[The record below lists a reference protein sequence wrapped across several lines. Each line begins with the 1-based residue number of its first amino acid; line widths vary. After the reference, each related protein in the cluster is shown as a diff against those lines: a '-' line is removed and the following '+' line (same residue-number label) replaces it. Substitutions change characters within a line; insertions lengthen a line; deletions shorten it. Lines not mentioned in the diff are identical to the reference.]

1 MAKDWD
7 RYKTEINAL
16 YINNGKSL
24 DDVRRILKGRH
35 NFDASVRAYRMKLE
49 YWGIKKNKVPVG
61 VRSQARP
68 RRKTKTVT
76 IASPS
81 SGAQASNEI
90 ADHLGNTNVPNW
102 SQFDNNEA
110 WAQGFSTPALNRTS
124 PPMPSFHDD
133 FNAPYIPPNKDVY
146 LPSGQE
152 LFKIISEGTEQ
163 ELLEHLSFGTS
174 VNIRDNV
181 NNSPLHT
188 AIIRG
193 NIGMAKALLKY
204 GADVDAIGFSGK
216 SPLYLSVVSKNMVQL
231 LLKHQPNLSLQDDEG
246 NSILHYLLRLPNW
259 WSDLD
264 IRTAIKSVLFAGANI
279 NIQNRVGESPL
290 HRIIAE
296 VIPASERYMEVVFEF
311 LNCKP
316 DVTTPMRN
324 GQALLGVFLEN
335 TSILQKDTEKWST
348 PEWVK
353 AGFRCLEQ
361 FLVAGANPNLTF
373 HSQPLIHYSLESGKI
388 WEGRLSGSFL
398 MHLIEEADLDVAGPE
413 GNFLLHTAF
422 SRINHGWR
430 RGTSFPHCKVTSAL
444 IARGVDV
451 NKPNRA
457 GAPPLE
463 MWLARER
470 VEPGLNKVVTL
481 LVDAGAS
488 STVTTT
494 AGKTLFDLLARQ
506 PRGSRVFLTR
516 TLLEADIK
524 APQPENDTVAGSEW
538 VELWRSAWKPSLW
551 SIAKANLTKLD
562 QLDSRPKSKNFMECA
577 FLVIVKRLLERHRS
591 RLKLVLENSL
601 ERGNAM
607 EDYEEYC
614 AILRDCR
621 EGKADIDASFY
632 TFLLDIMDF

>member
-1 MAKDWD
+1 M
-7 RYKTEINAL
+7 
-16 YINNGKSL
+16 S
-24 DDVRRILKGRH
+24 
-35 NFDASVRAYRMKLE
+35 
-49 YWGIKKNKVPVG
+49 
-61 VRSQARP
+61 
-68 RRKTKTVT
+68 
-76 IASPS
+76 
-81 SGAQASNEI
+81 
-90 ADHLGNTNVPNW
+90 
-102 SQFDNNEA
+102 
-110 WAQGFSTPALNRTS
+110 
-124 PPMPSFHDD
+124 SFHDD

-163 ELLEHLSFGTS
+163 ELLEHLSFGAS
-174 VNIRDNV
+174 VNGRDNV
-181 NNSPLHT
+181 NNSPLHA

-204 GADVDAIGFSGK
+204 GADVDAIGFNGK
-216 SPLYLSVVSKNMVQL
+216 SPLHLSVISKRMVQL

-264 IRTAIKSVLFAGANI
+264 IQTAIKSVLFAGVNI
-279 NIQNRVGESPL
+279 NILNRASESPL

-296 VIPASERYMEVVFEF
+296 AIPASTGYMEVVFEF

-324 GQALLGVFLEN
+324 GQSLLGVFLEN
-335 TSILQKDTEKWST
+335 TSILQKDTARWGAS
-348 PEWVK
+348 EWVN

-361 FLVAGANPNLTF
+361 FLVAGANPNITF
-373 HSQPLIHYSLESGKI
+373 HSQPLLHYSLKSSKI
-388 WEGRLSGSFL
+388 WEGRESFFML
-398 MHLIEEADLDVAGPE
+398 LIEEADLEVPGPD
-413 GNFLLHTAF
+413 GNFPLHIAF
-422 SRINHGWR
+422 SRRQR
-430 RGTSFPHCKVTSAL
+430 RWDRDSFFPYCKVTSAL
-444 IARGVDV
+444 IARQVDV

-463 MWLARER
+463 IWLTGDRPQPA
-470 VEPGLNKVVTL
+470 LNKVVTL

-488 STVTTT
+488 STITTT
-494 AGKTLFDLLARQ
+494 AGETLFDLFTSQ
-506 PRGSRVFLTR
+506 PRECRVFLTR
-516 TLLEADIK
+516 TLLAADIK
-524 APQPENDTVAGSEW
+524 APQPENGTVAGSEW

-551 SIAKANLTKLD
+551 SIAKASLTKLD
-562 QLDSRPKSKNFMECA
+562 QLDSRPKSKHFMECA
-577 FLVIVKRLLERHRS
+577 FLVIAERLLERHRS
-591 RLKLVLENSL
+591 RLRLVLEKSL

-621 EGKADIDASFY
+621 ERNADIDVTFY